1 MTKNATDMYIMF
13 FPALFIDLHSPLM
26 AIICIT
32 IHLKAFNVAKPL
44 NIVSES
50 NFPTYFITLAIIKN
64 ETAMY
69 NIVFPAPL
77 TLSDITDRGIN
88 VSAIS
93 HKAPII
99 TIA

>member
-1 MTKNATDMYIMF
+1 MF
-13 FPALFIDLHSPLM
+13 FPALFIDLHSALM

-32 IHLKAFNVAKPL
+32 IHLKAFNVTKPL

-50 NFPTYFITLAIIKN
+50 IFPTDFITLAIIKN
-64 ETAMY
+64 EIAMY
-69 NIVFPAPL
+69 TIVFPAPL
-77 TLSDITDRGIN
+77 TLFDIADNGIN
-88 VSAIS
+88 VKAIS